1 MTKFYRTES
10 IPQRPS
16 DPPVFTLPQVQFAII
31 FPALPLVSPSN
42 MHTFKFTL
50 LAVLSYVAMI
60 GATPLESRDDSSI
73 CSVNPTPPFC
83 DQLCPAN
90 PGDPIC
96 SGYCVNNPQ
105 LQVCKSC
112 NSYSPNQLPVCTGFC
127 VKFYYLPAC
136 QPH

>member
-1 MTKFYRTES
+1 MTEFYRTES
-10 IPQRPS
+10 IPQRPVGS
-16 DPPVFTLPQVQFAII
+16 SSLLHFPKFRVSRLFSLP
-31 FPALPLVSPSN
+31 LPLVSPSN

-50 LAVLSYVAMI
+50 FAVLSYVAMI

-105 LQVCKSC
+105 LQSARDSAL
-112 NSYSPNQLPVCTGFC
+112 NSITYR
-127 VKFYYLPAC
+127 PAN
-136 QPH
+136 PTK

>member
-1 MTKFYRTES
+1 
-10 IPQRPS
+10 
-16 DPPVFTLPQVQFAII
+16 
-31 FPALPLVSPSN
+31 

-60 GATPLESRDDSSI
+60 GATPLESRDDSYAPLITTRGGSDPIEHFSSSI

-112 NSYSPNQLPVCTGFC
+112 NSYSPNQLAVCTGFC